1 LPEPVLRWR
10 LLQDGVKDP
19 FRHFAVEETL
29 LRRVAEGRSRPTLRL
44 RRAEPSV
51 WIGVYQDP
59 REDVSLEFC
68 RAHRL
73 PVVRRPNPGGAVY
86 QDRGTFCYSAC
97 FLKDPAFARLGIRET
112 RQLYRLMGGVVTH
125 WAAGY
130 GLLAEA
136 APVNDVLIGQR
147 KVYGS
152 AQIELGDA
160 VAHSGTFLVDADLGV
175 MESAL
180 CPSRLKYADR
190 GFTQVRDRVINLS
203 QAAGHAIPV
212 PEAMARFV
220 QAFRECLPVT
230 LEPAALTPDEL
241 AEAEALWRAKYA
253 REDWTFPRRRNFTTS
268 LATRARSGVVRL
280 DLELEDERITAL
292 EVRGDF
298 LLERQDALVAFSRDA
313 LGRGIPEVLEDLS
326 SCSLPPDLA
335 EALAQLLTEGTRR
348 PGDAGQEVS

>member
-10 LLQDGVKDP
+10 LLQDGIEDP
-19 FRHFAVEETL
+19 FLHFAVEETL
-29 LRRVAEGRSRPTLRL
+29 LRRVAEGRSQPTLRL

-59 REDVSLEFC
+59 GEDVSLEYC

-86 QDRGTFCYSAC
+86 QDRGTFCYSAF

-112 RQLYRLMGGVVTH
+112 RQLYRLMGDVVAH
-125 WAAGY
+125 WAAGF
-130 GLLAEA
+130 GLRAEA

-152 AQIELGDA
+152 AQVELGEA
-160 VAHSGTFLVDADLGV
+160 VAHSGTFLVDADLGI
-175 MESAL
+175 MEAAL
-180 CPSRLKYADR
+180 CPSRLKYAGR

-203 QAAGHAIPV
+203 QAAGHAISV

-220 QAFRECLPVT
+220 QAFRERLPVE
-230 LEPAALTPDEL
+230 LEPAALTGDEL
-241 AEAEALWRAKYA
+241 REAEALWRAKYA
-253 REDWTFPRRRNFTTS
+253 REDWTFPRRRHFTTS
-268 LATRARSGVVRL
+268 LAARARSGVVRL
-280 DLELEDERITAL
+280 DLELEDERIIAMD
-292 EVRGDF
+292 VRGDF
-298 LLERQDALVAFSRDA
+298 LLERQDALLEFSREA
-313 LGRGIPEVLEDLS
+313 LGRNLPEVLKDLS

-335 EALAQLLTEGTRR
+335 EALARLLSEGARR
-348 PGDAGQEVS
+348 PGGAGQEVS